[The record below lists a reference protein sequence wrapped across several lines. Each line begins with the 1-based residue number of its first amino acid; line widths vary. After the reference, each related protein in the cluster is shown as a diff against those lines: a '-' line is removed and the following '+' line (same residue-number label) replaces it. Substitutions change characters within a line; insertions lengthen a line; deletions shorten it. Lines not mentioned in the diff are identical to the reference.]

1 MTDSSGVGEL
11 KRSLGMRDVAL
22 YFVTS
27 AVNLQWVATAAAA
40 GASSLVVWVIGALA
54 MFLPISVCV
63 VFLSSRYPDQG
74 GLYVWSKRAFGPF
87 AGFMTGWTYWTSNL
101 PYFPGLMYFAA
112 GNLLFVAGTAAVGS
126 ANGLAGAPL
135 YFMAVALLGLAV
147 GTYVN
152 VLGLGVGKWLN
163 NAGAYAR
170 TLATLL
176 LIVLGVAAWW
186 RFGSATRID
195 RSTLA
200 PHLGLDDVIFWST
213 IAFAYTGPESASF
226 MGGEIENPRRTVP
239 RALGIAAPL
248 IAALYILGTLS
259 VLVAIPQSA
268 TSPMY
273 GVMEAIARTSS
284 RLDCRWL
291 VPVAAVLVAFTCLG
305 GLGAWLGSVARI
317 PFVAGLDSYLPKAFG
332 RLHPR
337 HGSPAN
343 ALVTQAVI
351 AGLFAVLG
359 QAGTSVKGAYDVLI
373 SMMVIAIML
382 PFLFLFASAI
392 RLSGRP
398 PEPGELRIPG
408 GRFTIVAMALVGL
421 ATTAGSIGL
430 ATLPQPGDAQW
441 AWSLVKIVGGSIVMV
456 GAGAV
461 VYALGRRRAARAR
474 ARSAPAVS

>member
-1 MTDSSGVGEL
+1 MSDPNDAGGL
-11 KRSLGMRDVAL
+11 KRALGLRDVAL

-40 GASSLVVWVIGALA
+40 GPSSLVVWVIGALA

-63 VFLSSRYPDQG
+63 VFLSSRYPEQG

-112 GNLLFVAGTAAVGS
+112 GNLLFVGGTAATAGS

-135 YFMAVALLGLAV
+135 YFMAIALAGLAV
-147 GTYVN
+147 GTYLN

-163 NAGAYAR
+163 NAGAHAR
-170 TLATLL
+170 MLATLL
-176 LIVLGVAAWW
+176 LIVLGAAAWW

-195 RSTLA
+195 RAALT
-200 PHLGLDDVIFWST
+200 PHLGLGDVVFWST
-213 IAFAYTGPESASF
+213 IAFAYTGPESASL
-226 MGGEIENPRRTVP
+226 MGGEIKDPRRTVP
-239 RALGIAAPL
+239 RALVIAAPL
-248 IAALYILGTLS
+248 IAAIYILGTLS

-268 TSPMY
+268 TSPLY
-273 GVMEAIARTSS
+273 GVMEAVARTSG
-284 RLDCRWL
+284 RLGCSWL
-291 VPVAAVLVAFTCLG
+291 VPLAAVLLAFTCLG

-317 PFVAGLDSYLPKAFG
+317 PFVAGLDSYLPKAFA

-337 HGSPAN
+337 FGSPAN
-343 ALVTQAVI
+343 ALITQAVI

-373 SMMVIAIML
+373 SMMVIALML

-398 PEPGELRIPG
+398 SEPGELRMPG
-408 GRFTIVAMALVGL
+408 GRFTVVAMALVGL
-421 ATTAGSIGL
+421 ATTLGSIVL
-430 ATLPQPGDAQW
+430 ATLPQPGDAEW
-441 AWSLVKIVGGSIVMV
+441 VWSLVKIVGGSVVMV
-456 GAGAV
+456 GAGAI
-461 VYALGRRRAARAR
+461 VYALGSRRAARAR
-474 ARSAPAVS
+474 AASAAS

>member
-1 MTDSSGVGEL
+1 MGDPIAAGGL
-11 KRSLGMRDVAL
+11 RRALGPRDVAL

-27 AVNLQWVATAAAA
+27 GVNLQWVATAAAA

-54 MFLPISVCV
+54 MFLPIAVCV
-63 VFLSSRYPDQG
+63 VFLSSRYPEQG
-74 GLYVWSKRAFGPF
+74 GLYVWSRHAFGPF

-112 GNLLFVAGTAAVGS
+112 GNLLFVGGTAASAGS
-126 ANGLAGAPL
+126 ANALAGAPL
-135 YFMAVALLGLAV
+135 YFVAIALLGLAV
-147 GTYVN
+147 GTWLN

-176 LIVLGVAAWW
+176 LIVLGIAAWW

-226 MGGEIENPRRTVP
+226 MGGEIENARRTVP
-239 RALGIAAPL
+239 RALIVAAPL
-248 IAALYILGTLS
+248 IAAIYLLGTLS

-273 GVMEAIARTSS
+273 GVMEAIAHTSA
-284 RLDCRWL
+284 RFGAGWL
-291 VPVAAVLVAFTCLG
+291 VPLAAVLVAFTCLG

-337 HGSPAN
+337 YGSPAN

-373 SMMVIAIML
+373 SMMVIALML
-382 PFLFLFASAI
+382 PFLFLFAAAI

-398 PEPGELRIPG
+398 PAPGELRMPG
-408 GRFTIVAMALVGL
+408 GRYTIVAMALVGL
-421 ATTAGSIGL
+421 VTTSGSIVL
-430 ATLPQPGDAQW
+430 ATLPQPGDAAW
-441 AWSLVKIVGGSIVMV
+441 VWSLVKIVGGTVVMV
-456 GAGAV
+456 GAGAF
-461 VYALGRRRAARAR
+461 VYWLGSRRAARAG
-474 ARSAPAVS
+474 SAAPLR